1 MRSAE
6 LGVSTIDLVYDECV
20 LLILSAMAQ
29 GAVRPSTI
37 HSRLAGPTRV
47 SILRRFAA
55 LRDGEWI
62 ACLDSQGHA
71 LVDGKRTPPDAP
83 HVFTSLGKS
92 LLGVPRYAAH
102 WQDRWFPGAHLSRI
116 RGHWALGIVAR
127 ETNRRIVRHLAGGP
141 LRTHVLIVL
150 MRDRSRSEVMH
161 HLGYLAEYGLL
172 SHEYAGTLRAQ
183 WGLTDPMR
191 ELAPVMLRA
200 ARCEFMRGRPEDLAL
215 EHDLPGLLAVVAPRG
230 VVEQGVGGI
239 YRLEMT
245 KPGAA
250 PESMHLLLSG
260 GEVASILDG
269 TKLAPDAVGRAS
281 VIVWCQAL
289 GSGDFAQIDGH
300 GDLALAARAC
310 EAMHRA
316 LRHGLDMPKWTDD

>member
-37 HSRLAGPTRV
+37 HTRLAGPARV

-55 LRDGEWI
+55 LRDGGWI
-62 ACLDSQGHA
+62 ACLDSRGRA
-71 LVDGKRTPPDAP
+71 LADGRRAPPDAL
-83 HVFTSLGKS
+83 HVFTSLGKV
-92 LLGVPRYAAH
+92 LLGVPRYAAD

-141 LRTHVLIVL
+141 LRTHGLIVL
-150 MRDRSRSEVMH
+150 MRDRSKSEVMH
-161 HLGYLAEYGLL
+161 HLGHFAEYGLL
-172 SHEYAGTLRAQ
+172 SHEYAGTPRAR

-230 VVEQGVGGI
+230 VVEQGVSGV
-239 YRLEMT
+239 YRLEIT
-245 KPGAA
+245 TPGGT
-250 PESMHLLLSG
+250 PESVHLLLAG
-260 GEVASILDG
+260 GEVVSILDS
-269 TKLAPDAVGRAS
+269 TNLSPDAVGRAS
-281 VIVWCQAL
+281 VIVWCEAL
-289 GSGDFAQIDGH
+289 ASGDFSQVKSH
-300 GDLALAARAC
+300 GDLALAGHAC
-310 EAMHRA
+310 EAMHRV
-316 LRHGLDMPKWTDD
+316 LRHALEMPKWTDD